1 MRVSS
6 RTIRAGVGAATAAC
20 LLAVLLT
27 SPSAAN
33 SRAAG
38 DAKRETAPLRK
49 NGRLDITRALA
60 RHRKGLLAHTVV
72 VRRRVAPERG
82 KERPV
87 IALNTRGG
95 RRSDPE
101 FQVYG
106 RAVFD
111 VRGSGDPTAIADA
124 ELRSRG
130 RRWTYLFDPAGI
142 PGLEGRYGWAA
153 ITTKGSAFD
162 VAPGR
167 RYALHRI

>member
-1 MRVSS
+1 MNS
-6 RTIRAGVGAATAAC
+6 RAIRAVVGAATAAC
-20 LLAVLLT
+20 LLAPPLT
-27 SPSAAN
+27 SVSAAN
-33 SRAAG
+33 SRAVSDG
-38 DAKRETAPLRK
+38 KRETAPLRK

-60 RHRKGLLAHTVV
+60 GHRNGLLTHTVV

-87 IALNTRGG
+87 IALNTRGR

-111 VRGSGDPTAIADA
+111 VRGSGDPQAIADA

-130 RRWTYLFDPAGI
+130 RRWIYLFDPAGI
-142 PGLEGRYGWAA
+142 PGLERRYGWAA

-162 VAPGR
+162 VAPSR
-167 RYALHRI
+167 RYALHRT